1 MGSSYNSPSK
11 KSYDL
16 SAAREKNKLNF
27 QNLFHHSEANRF
39 KAQQRSS
46 YDMNAGIYR
55 KHLSEF
61 NKSQENLAHDNRVP
75 EFINK

>member
-39 KAQQRSS
+39 KAQ
-46 YDMNAGIYR
+46 
-55 KHLSEF
+55 
-61 NKSQENLAHDNRVP
+61 
-75 EFINK
+75 